1 MAPNDEPKMDE
12 LKRLLRRL
20 DGLDARRAAPGG
32 GTASESEQ
40 RDYVGTLRG
49 APELDDVVTPVPAET
64 RSVSP
69 KSAALLAAVI
79 AGIVST
85 ATVYVLMSAE
95 ERMTAPASVP
105 ALDGPAKGTASP
117 ANDRGD
123 ATMDVV
129 RSASSLIE
137 SGNIEGARDL
147 LRRAAEQ
154 GSGPAALELARTY
167 DAAQATPTPP
177 EARDTNS
184 ALARVWY
191 ERARELGSA
200 VTAPSQ
206 SPADR

>member
-105 ALDGPAKGTASP
+105 ALDRPRQRARHSPGQTDPTATP
-117 ANDRGD
+117 PW
-123 ATMDVV
+123 TVV
-129 RSASSLIE
+129 RSASIPY
-137 SGNIEGARDL
+137 RK
-147 LRRAAEQ
+147 R
-154 GSGPAALELARTY
+154 
-167 DAAQATPTPP
+167 
-177 EARDTNS
+177 
-184 ALARVWY
+184 
-191 ERARELGSA
+191 
-200 VTAPSQ
+200 
-206 SPADR
+206 